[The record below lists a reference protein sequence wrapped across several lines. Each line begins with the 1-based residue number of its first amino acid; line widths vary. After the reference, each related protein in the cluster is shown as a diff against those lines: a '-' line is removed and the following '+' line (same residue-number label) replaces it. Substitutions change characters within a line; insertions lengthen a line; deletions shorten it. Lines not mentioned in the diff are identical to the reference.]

1 MNRIQENKPI
11 IKYVIYNI
19 FSKGLAAL
27 AQLYAIYIFT
37 RMHTK
42 DEAAIIFI
50 LLGYAI
56 WFQLFE
62 LGISQV
68 LQNKFNTKLI
78 SLRGMIAVALAHL
91 LFMWAL
97 AIFILNS
104 NFSTELLLP
113 IKMDGIEGRATSVAF
128 SMGASILIV
137 ASNNLIT
144 QRILLV
150 LNRGQMA
157 STITIIQSLL
167 AVLGLASY
175 ELIDKA
181 DLTIAVVLYLGPQV
195 IVHIP
200 LLASLMM
207 KLVRRAPRI
216 KKYDNSV
223 AFVKDC
229 LAYWAAGLLST
240 IYLGLDYYFAAHY
253 LTSEQVVSYH
263 LATRLFFISYI
274 VYYSFVLHRARRL
287 SYLAF
292 VGKTNIVNTI
302 FKDSIFIGLV
312 AVLVVYCLGNLLEF
326 FGAFDLITNGVGIN
340 YLTLFCSF
348 IYFMV
353 RVFRDVALVI
363 AGGIGE
369 KKVLYK
375 FYSLEL
381 IVGLSIMPLI
391 VSEYNVVGI
400 FMSMTLACTA
410 GLIGLFAG
418 LKN

>member
-1 MNRIQENKPI
+1 
-11 IKYVIYNI
+11 
-19 FSKGLAAL
+19 
-27 AQLYAIYIFT
+27 
-37 RMHTK
+37 
-42 DEAAIIFI
+42 
-50 LLGYAI
+50 
-56 WFQLFE
+56 
-62 LGISQV
+62 
-68 LQNKFNTKLI
+68 
-78 SLRGMIAVALAHL
+78 MITVALVQL

-104 NFSTELLLP
+104 NLLTELLLP
-113 IKMDGIEGRATSVAF
+113 SKMNGIEGRATSVAF

-157 STITIIQSLL
+157 NTITIIQSLL
-167 AVLGLASY
+167 AIVGLASY

-195 IVHIP
+195 IVYIP

-207 KLVRRAPRI
+207 KLVRRPSRI

-229 LAYWAAGLLST
+229 LGYWAAGLLST

-263 LATRLFFISYI
+263 LTTRLFFISYI
-274 VYYSFVLHRARRL
+274 VYYSFVQHRARRL
-287 SYLAF
+287 SYIAF
-292 VGKTNIVNTI
+292 EGKTNIVNTI

-312 AVLVVYCLGNLLEF
+312 AVLVVYCLGILLEF
-326 FGAFDLITNGVGIN
+326 FGVFALITNGVGIN

-363 AGGIGE
+363 AGGMGE

-375 FYSLEL
+375 FYLLEL
-381 IVGLSIMPLI
+381 IVGLSLMPLI
-391 VSEYNVVGI
+391 ISEYNVVGI
-400 FMSMTLACTA
+400 FMSMTLASTA